1 MICYRTF
8 TNKNKNDT
16 MLSHIKK
23 IGTQMTQ
30 IGADKCI
37 VVSWG
42 RGAPDPRRREIDGA
56 GAPSVPGM
64 INRRL
69 YGCTFTT
76 QYLILHLSV
85 IISRISVS
93 SNQLSA
99 VSNQLFFLKANA

>member
-1 MICYRTF
+1 MTRKEKVSRKDAKAQRNTIIGLNGQ
-8 TNKNKNDT
+8 NK
-16 MLSHIKK
+16 S
-23 IGTQMTQ
+23 TQMKL

-93 SNQLSA
+93 SNQQSA
-99 VSNQLFFLKANA
+99 FFS